1 MTGIAIIGGGL
12 GGLMLA
18 RILHVNGVEAVVYEA
33 DASPTARTQGGMLDI
48 HDDSGQLALR
58 AAGLYDDFLPLVM
71 PGGEAMVVYDKH
83 AVLRHADDG
92 GSGRPEVHRKALR
105 DLLIASLPE
114 GVIRWGS
121 KVVEVSGHEVS
132 AHEVSGHEVRFADGS
147 TVTADLIVGA
157 DGAWS
162 KVRPLVSDAIPQY
175 AGITFAELDLLDP
188 DVRHP
193 ESAALIGG
201 GSMLALSEGR
211 GFLAHREPDRLHVYA
226 AYRAAQPAEPI
237 TRDGL
242 IAAYGGWDDA
252 FLRLVREA
260 DGEVTSRP
268 IHALPIG
275 HQWKRVPGVTLLGD
289 AAHLMSP
296 FAGEGANLALQDA
309 GELAAA
315 LLADPQDLEAALARY
330 EAALFPRAEA
340 SADESDRNLDIC
352 FAPDAPD
359 GLVAFFSGI

>member
-105 DLLIASLPE
+105 DLLIASLPG
-114 GVIRWGS
+114 GVIRWGW
-121 KVVEVSGHEVS
+121 KVVEVSG
-132 AHEVSGHEVRFADGS
+132 HEVSGHEVRFADGS

-226 AYRAAQPAEPI
+226 AYRAAQLAEPI

-260 DGEVTSRP
+260 DG
-268 IHALPIG
+268 
-275 HQWKRVPGVTLLGD
+275 
-289 AAHLMSP
+289 
-296 FAGEGANLALQDA
+296 
-309 GELAAA
+309 
-315 LLADPQDLEAALARY
+315 
-330 EAALFPRAEA
+330 
-340 SADESDRNLDIC
+340 
-352 FAPDAPD
+352 
-359 GLVAFFSGI
+359 